1 MITRNE
7 LAMKET
13 DQELL
18 SKMLDEEVSKFE
30 MQRILREM
38 QSSFELRAKFQR
50 YNIIG
55 HAMRGQLPARLNYN
69 FLDDVM
75 NELSSEVKPGSGS
88 NESGRDSANTKIKT
102 AISFAVAASVAV
114 VSFIAFQNLV
124 QPDKNIDSATVVAEQ
139 AAEENSVQYINEEKL
154 HDFIS
159 SPEAAE
165 EFNSY
170 FVNHV
175 EYASPRASMPHVRI
189 IGYGRIQPEKDN

>member
-1 MITRNE
+1 
-7 LAMKET
+7 
-13 DQELL
+13 
-18 SKMLDEEVSKFE
+18 MLDEDISEFE

-38 QSSFELRAKFQR
+38 QSSPELRAKLQR

-69 FLDDVM
+69 LPDDVM
-75 NELSSEVKPGSGS
+75 NELSSEMKPDSGL
-88 NESGRDSANTKIKT
+88 NESRRDSASIKIKM
-102 AISFAVAASVAV
+102 AIGFVAAASVAV
-114 VSFIAFQNLV
+114 VSFIAFQNLI
-124 QPDKNIDSATVVAEQ
+124 QLDKSIDNVTVVAEQ
-139 AAEENSVQYINEEKL
+139 IAEENSAQYISEEKL

-189 IGYGRIQPEKDN
+189 VGYGRIQPENDD